1 LKSEP
6 RRFGYQPALFFHPL
20 SEPRRAEGNDMSLS
34 VSYEL
39 LSFKG
44 GSWVI
49 ESIYDNK
56 EVALQEARRLL
67 EGRHHTGVKVIE
79 ETYDA
84 DTDNTRARIVFSR
97 QKGEEKPR
105 QKSREENEEKSKTD
119 SKATP
124 AAQRKPD
131 DPAFMKYV
139 LILVFSVGGILFGAI
154 ALVFWYLQALGGA

>member
-1 LKSEP
+1 
-6 RRFGYQPALFFHPL
+6 
-20 SEPRRAEGNDMSLS
+20 MSRS

-49 ESIYDNK
+49 DSVYDNRD
-56 EVALQEARRLL
+56 VALQEARRLL
-67 EGRHHTGVKVIE
+67 EGRHQKGVKVIE

-84 DTDNTRARIVFSR
+84 DTDNSRARVVFSR

-105 QKSREENEEKSKTD
+105 QKSPKENEEKSKPE
-119 SKATP
+119 SKAAP
-124 AAQRKPD
+124 AARRKRG

-154 ALVFWYLQALGGA
+154 ALVFWYLNALGSA